1 MTPSEVRRLHP
12 LSPFFELILLGK
24 QFLVPLVLLVVAN
37 RGDGG
42 QFVPAIPVAIGAV
55 AGFLKWLRF
64 TYTLDGD
71 RLVIDEGVFT
81 RKQRI
86 VPLDRIQQVE
96 MISKLR
102 HRLLG
107 VTVLRV
113 DTAGGGGSAEVDLSV
128 VSVAEAARL
137 RTVLLPEGAPAA
149 PGVDAAGAAIE
160 RPGAAVE
167 GPPLVHLGVGELAV
181 AGMTGAEMA
190 VMLTILFWFLQ
201 LADDLPGSTLRDLG
215 EGVTAPTSIGGF
227 VAAGAVLVVVWFGLA
242 ATASVLKH
250 FGFTMRHVG
259 DDLRVARGLFDRREG
274 SMPVHRIQAVRV
286 QAVLV
291 RRLIGRVAVGLQSA
305 GGAAGSSGGV
315 SRIDVPILDKAE
327 LPGLLAELLPAAP
340 PEESSYVPAPAA
352 ARRRAIVRRVVPALV
367 VAGVL
372 VALRPLAG
380 SVVAAVALVGI
391 AALAGELA
399 YRGLA
404 HAYARDLVLA
414 RAGGLA
420 RETVIVPVAKAQS
433 TRLRTTPFQRR
444 AGLATLYV
452 DVAGK
457 GATPQIR
464 DGDAGRL
471 RDLQRA
477 VLLASPAAR
486 ADEQQVRVRR
496 ASGRE
501 LAGISAGSPPDDEGD
516 AGTP

>member
-1 MTPSEVRRLHP
+1 VTPSEVRRLHP

-81 RKQRI
+81 RKQRV

-128 VSVAEAARL
+128 VSVAEAGRL
-137 RTVLLPEGAPAA
+137 RTILLPEGAPAT
-149 PGVDAAGAAIE
+149 PG
-160 RPGAAVE
+160 RPIVE

-215 EGVTAPTSIGGF
+215 EGVTAPTSLGGF

-327 LPGLLAELLPAAP
+327 LPGLLAELLPAVP
-340 PEESSYVPAPAA
+340 PEESSYVAAPAA

-372 VALRPLAG
+372 VALRPVAG

-404 HAYARDLVLA
+404 HAYARELVLA

-464 DGDAGRL
+464 DGDVARL

-486 ADEQQVRVRR
+486 ADEQQVRARR
-496 ASGRE
+496 TSGRD
-501 LAGISAGSPPDDEGD
+501 LAGISAGARPDDGGD
-516 AGTP
+516 ARTP

>member
-24 QFLVPLVLLVVAN
+24 QFLIPLVLLVVAN

-81 RKQRI
+81 RKQRV

-102 HRLLG
+102 HRLVG

-137 RTVLLPEGAPAA
+137 RTVLLPEGASVPDA
-149 PGVDAAGAAIE
+149 DAAGAVVGPTGTAT
-160 RPGAAVE
+160 E

-215 EGVTAPTSIGGF
+215 EGVTAPTSLGGF
-227 VAAGAVLVVVWFGLA
+227 AAAGAVLVVLWFGLA
-242 ATASVLKH
+242 AAASVLKH

-291 RRLIGRVAVGLQSA
+291 RRLLGRVAVGLQSA

-315 SRIDVPILDKAE
+315 SRIDVPILAKAD
-327 LPGLLAELLPAAP
+327 LPDLLAELLPASP
-340 PEESSYVPAPAA
+340 PDESTLVPAPAA

-367 VAGVL
+367 VAGVV
-372 VALRPLAG
+372 VALRPQASTLGLAVA
-380 SVVAAVALVGI
+380 VVAV
-391 AALAGELA
+391 AALGGELA

-404 HAYARDLVLA
+404 HAFARDLVVA

-420 RETVIVPVAKAQS
+420 RETVIVPAAKAQS

-457 GATPQIR
+457 GSTPQVR
-464 DGDAGRL
+464 DGDVHRL

-477 VLLASPAAR
+477 LLVASPAAR
-486 ADEQQVRVRR
+486 VDEQQVRARR
-496 ASGRE
+496 AAGRD
-501 LAGISAGSPPDDEGD
+501 LAGTSAESRPDAGGV

>member
-128 VSVAEAARL
+128 VSLAEAARL
-137 RTVLLPEGAPAA
+137 RTVLLPEGAPAG
-149 PGVDAAGAAIE
+149 PDVDASTAAAGPSGAA
-160 RPGAAVE
+160 E

-215 EGVTAPTSIGGF
+215 EGVTAPSSLGGF
-227 VAAGAVLVVVWFGLA
+227 AAAGAVLVVLWFGLA
-242 ATASVLKH
+242 AAASVLKH

-274 SMPVHRIQAVRV
+274 SMPIHRIQAVRV

-291 RRLIGRVAVGLQSA
+291 RRLLGRVAVGLQSA

-315 SRIDVPILDKAE
+315 SRIDVPILAKAD

-340 PEESSYVPAPAA
+340 PDESIYVPAPAA
-352 ARRRAIVRRVVPALV
+352 ARRRAIVRRVAPALI

-372 VALRPLAG
+372 VVLRPRAG
-380 SVVAAVALVGI
+380 SIVLAVALVGL

-404 HAYARDLVLA
+404 HAFAHDLVVA
-414 RAGGLA
+414 RSGGLA
-420 RETVIVPVAKAQS
+420 RETVVVPAAKAQS

-444 AGLATLYV
+444 AGLATLFV

-457 GATPQIR
+457 GGTPQVR
-464 DGDAGRL
+464 DGDAHRL
-471 RDLQRA
+471 RELQGA
-477 VLLASPAAR
+477 LLLASPAAR
-486 ADEQQVRVRR
+486 ADEQQVRRARR
-496 ASGRE
+496 G
-501 LAGISAGSPPDDEGD
+501 
-516 AGTP
+516 GTS

>member
-137 RTVLLPEGAPAA
+137 RTVLLPEGAPA
-149 PGVDAAGAAIE
+149 GVDAAGAA
-160 RPGAAVE
+160 RGQPGAAAE

-215 EGVTAPTSIGGF
+215 EGVTAPSSLGGF
-227 VAAGAVLVVVWFGLA
+227 VAAGTVLVVLWFGLA

-291 RRLIGRVAVGLQSA
+291 RRLLGRVAIGLQSA

-315 SRIDVPILDKAE
+315 SRIDVPILAKAD

-340 PEESSYVPAPAA
+340 PDESTYVPAPAA

-372 VALRPLAG
+372 VALRPRAG
-380 SVVAAVALVGI
+380 TIVLAVALVGL

-404 HAYARDLVLA
+404 HAFARDLVVA
-414 RAGGLA
+414 RSGGLA
-420 RETVIVPVAKAQS
+420 RETVIVPAAKAQS

-444 AGLATLYV
+444 AGLATLFV

-457 GATPQIR
+457 GSTPQVR
-464 DGDAGRL
+464 DGDERRL
-471 RDLQRA
+471 RELQQA

-486 ADEQQVRVRR
+486 ADERQVRR
-496 ASGRE
+496 ARRTAGRE
-501 LAGISAGSPPDDEGD
+501 LAESSADPRLD
-516 AGTP
+516 AGVVDESP